1 MGKLYLEVQLK
12 HSALNGKDKPT
23 GKTQKAHF
31 LPYSNNS
38 NLRQHFKFAAVL

>member
-1 MGKLYLEVQLK
+1 MAGGIAEKLK
-12 HSALNGKDKPT
+12 HSALNGKDNHT

-38 NLRQHFKFAAVL
+38 NYWQHF